1 MDMNVS
7 VAGILNML
15 ERLIGENIELLWKPA
30 ANLWKVKMDPS
41 QIDQILANLIVNTRD
56 AISSV
61 GKVIIETGNAEIDEA
76 FCKGH
81 LDFVPGKY
89 VVLSVS
95 DNGCGMS
102 KEILDHIFEPFFTT
116 KKVGEGTG
124 LGLAT
129 VFGIVKQND
138 GFIDVYSEPGK
149 GTTFKIY
156 LPWHESKT
164 GGIGEEYNKPKI
176 LKGTETILLVEDET
190 ALLQFAKVSLEQLGY
205 TVLPADN
212 PVKAIQLAGEY
223 KEVIHLLMTDVVMP
237 GMNGLDLRNRIIS
250 TRPGICCLFM
260 SGYAA
265 EIIADKGILYEDI
278 DFLQKPFTA
287 EALSVKVREALT

>member
-1 MDMNVS
+1 M
-7 VAGILNML
+7 LNML
-15 ERLIGENIELLWKPA
+15 QRLIGENIKLIWMPA

-56 AISSV
+56 AISGI
-61 GKVIIETGNAEIDEA
+61 GKVIIGIGNAEVDEA

-81 LDFVPGKY
+81 LDFIPGKY
-89 VVLSVS
+89 VVLSVN

-102 KEILDHIFEPFFTT
+102 REILEHIFEPFYTT
-116 KKVGEGTG
+116 KEVGKGTG

-129 VFGIVKQND
+129 VFGIVKQNN

-156 LPWHESKT
+156 LPWHESEKGEI
-164 GGIGEEYNKPKI
+164 GGEYNEPKI

-250 TRPGICCLFM
+250 TRPEIHCLFM

-278 DFLQKPFTA
+278 NFLQKPFTT
-287 EALSVKVREALT
+287 EALSVRVREVLA